1 MSNCCGVKSKKTA
14 LFGLRDDFSTN
25 SMINAL
31 FFSFWE
37 HYVVYTNAA
46 HCMSRY
52 FLHKLNIGQATLGIF
67 WLFFS
72 TIAFSWWRT
81 VIEIQSWFQNCG
93 RTKFDVQS
101 SFLCDQ
107 NSKFQR
113 SSFWSLEISI
123 QHYLQICI
131 SDNSGM
137 DFKKVPL
144 VYFKNDKSI
153 IFWNST

>member
-1 MSNCCGVKSKKTA
+1 MELKVKKTA
-14 LFGLRDDFSTN
+14 LFDLE
-25 SMINAL
+25 MIFQPIQWL
-31 FFSFWE
+31 MHYIFFSFWE

-123 QHYLQICI
+123 QHYLQIVR
-131 SDNSGM
+131 DRNG
-137 DFKKVPL
+137 L
-144 VYFKNDKSI
+144 QKSTSCL
-153 IFWNST
+153 FQEW